1 MKYSKFK
8 KLGRGITLKTIRDRM
23 REHRRRKE
31 FVGRLKEGAGWGK
44 TDDPGPY

>member
-23 REHRRRKE
+23 REYNRKKE
-31 FVGRLKEGAGWGK
+31 FLGRLKEGAGYRR
-44 TDDPGPY
+44 TNDPGPH